1 MLTNEGNEFMVGYGN
16 GTVGLAVNPPP
27 ISDGLTPIPYMDLS
41 PEEAENLAQLLL
53 SNAKMGR
60 LMRADQHRSKSKNS
74 RRI

>member
-1 MLTNEGNEFMVGYGN
+1 
-16 GTVGLAVNPPP
+16 
-27 ISDGLTPIPYMDLS
+27 MDLS